1 MFVFAAFEPRPWKA
15 VPRMLRGVDL
25 ISGLCEGSVP
35 DGLAETRP
43 HTRRLWPQP
52 PAHCGHRGQCGSG
65 TVILALLSFFV
76 KIYKEARLEK
86 SVSK

>member
-1 MFVFAAFEPRPWKA
+1 MEGGSEDA
-15 VPRMLRGVDL
+15 
-25 ISGLCEGSVP
+25 SGCGSNIWPCEGSVP